1 MAPRVCHPSDARRD
15 SGIWVDGGESIPPK
29 SLVER
34 FGRTLAGFDRRQWF
48 WLHLKRNPEV
58 SKRAF
63 KTNEGHSRH
72 SESNDEPLLK
82 LFHALHEISRR
93 LSTNGSGL
101 SLIIRYRCTAP
112 GFSPQNWFAPV
123 PMVMAKGVYTFPN
136 KHFLI
141 KPSEQETRNRPPR
154 PGNRHLRSIHI

>member
-1 MAPRVCHPSDARRD
+1 VAPRVCHPSDARRD

-48 WLHLKRNPEV
+48 WLHLK
-58 SKRAF
+58 
-63 KTNEGHSRH
+63 GHSRH
-72 SESNDEPLLK
+72 SGSNDEPLLK
-82 LFHALHEISRR
+82 LFHALHEVSRR

-101 SLIIRYRCTAP
+101 SPIIRYRCTAP

-123 PMVMAKGVYTFPN
+123 PMVMAK
-136 KHFLI
+136 
-141 KPSEQETRNRPPR
+141 E
-154 PGNRHLRSIHI
+154 